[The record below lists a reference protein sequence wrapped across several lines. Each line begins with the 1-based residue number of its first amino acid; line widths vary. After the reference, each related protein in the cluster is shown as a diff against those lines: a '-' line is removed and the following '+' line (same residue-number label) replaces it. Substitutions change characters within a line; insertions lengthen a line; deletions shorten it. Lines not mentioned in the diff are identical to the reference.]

1 MEEEGVLKAELR
13 KIEPRK
19 RRADAL
25 QLRSGGFKKLDKKQK
40 LAFGGR
46 LVRPEPTQV

>member
-19 RRADAL
+19 RADAL

>member
-1 MEEEGVLKAELR
+1 MKAELR
-13 KIEPRK
+13 MIEPRK
-19 RRADAL
+19 RADAL